1 MYNVY
6 NFYKKLGDIMKTFNI
21 TGICYPEYHYMVKM
35 EDNLRKFEELIDKGT
50 YFCINR
56 GRQYGKTT
64 TLNLIKNH
72 LQSRYDFIFLSFEG
86 LSNSTFS
93 SESQLYK
100 AFFKMLM
107 KKNDN
112 TTLNYTADIEGIIN
126 ELAKRDDIDSM
137 DFSAA
142 ITDIIRV
149 YIKLNPADLTNMPA
163 AGIIIPAGKPGKFKY
178 SKKTITA
185 KNIYP
190 YLPIY

>member
-107 KKNDN
+107 KKKWIRF
-112 TTLNYTADIEGIIN
+112 LRLFSRI
-126 ELAKRDDIDSM
+126 AKRY
-137 DFSAA
+137 
-142 ITDIIRV
+142 T
-149 YIKLNPADLTNMPA
+149 
-163 AGIIIPAGKPGKFKY
+163 
-178 SKKTITA
+178 
-185 KNIYP
+185 
-190 YLPIY
+190 

>member
-107 KKNDN
+107 KK
-112 TTLNYTADIEGIIN
+112 TII
-126 ELAKRDDIDSM
+126 LPS
-137 DFSAA
+137 
-142 ITDIIRV
+142 T
-149 YIKLNPADLTNMPA
+149 
-163 AGIIIPAGKPGKFKY
+163 IP
-178 SKKTITA
+178 
-185 KNIYP
+185 
-190 YLPIY
+190 PI